1 MFELTA
7 ETVRDYL
14 VRQGR
19 LRVDEP
25 VDVRLL
31 AGGVSNVVFLVTP
44 RSQPPF
50 VLKQSREQLRTQADW
65 FSRLDRVFRE
75 IEAQRILSQLLRAGS
90 VPGVLFEDRENY
102 CYAMTAVR
110 ADHDV
115 WKRQLLSGRIDPDV
129 FVRAGSLLGDIH
141 AKTAGQPQV
150 LAEPHD
156 TTVFFELRVDPFYR
170 RIAAVHPAIKPAVD
184 RMIEEMNDHAECLV
198 HADFSPKNLLVHP
211 DGLTLVDYETVHFG
225 DPAFDLGFF
234 FSHLWL
240 KAVAL
245 PAVRPPLVAGIHAA
259 WDAYRT
265 QLGQTGTTAA
275 IPFNELSRRAVL
287 HLAACLLSRVDGK
300 SPVDY
305 LNEKAQRAFVRNVT
319 LQWFAAPPSDF
330 DDAFRELESEISN
343 FRSQI

>member
-19 LRVDEP
+19 LRAEEP

-31 AGGVSNVVFLVTP
+31 VGGVSNVVFLVKP
-44 RSQPPF
+44 AAQSPF
-50 VLKQSREQLRTQADW
+50 VLKQSRGKLRTQADW
-65 FSRLDRVFRE
+65 FSQLDRVFRE
-75 IEAQRILSQLLRAGS
+75 IEAQRVLSQVLPAGS
-90 VPGVLFEDRENY
+90 VPSVLFEDRENY
-102 CYAMTAVR
+102 CYAMSAVR

-115 WKRQLLSGRIDPDV
+115 WKRQLLSGVIDRDV

-141 AKTAGQPQV
+141 AKTAGQPQL
-150 LAEPHD
+150 LAEPQD

-170 RIAAVHPAIKPAVD
+170 RIAAVHPAIKPAVN
-184 RMIEEMNDHAECLV
+184 RMIAEMSDHALCLV
-198 HADFSPKNLLVHP
+198 HADFSPKNLLIHP

-245 PAVRPPLVAGIHAA
+245 PAVRPSLIAGILAA

-265 QLGQTGTTAA
+265 QLGTAETSA
-275 IPFNELSRRAVL
+275 SIPFEELSRRAVL

-305 LNEKAQRAFVRNVT
+305 LHEESQRDFVRNVT
-319 LQWFAAPPSDF
+319 LQWFTAPPSDF
-330 DDAFRELESEISN
+330 DDAFRRLEFELS
-343 FRSQI
+343 R